1 MRRSDGWRVRL
12 LLVCSLV
19 VTGCAQTRQ
28 FVENQNPLTRAKR
41 QFEVKFDLAQV
52 AEREGQLRKAADQY
66 AALLEKQP
74 QNAQLHHRLGVVKV
88 RLGERDEGM
97 EHLRRAHDLKPG
109 DPAILNDL
117 GFACLEMGEL
127 DEAENYLR
135 EALSINANDRRTI
148 NNLGLC
154 AAQSGR
160 IDEAFRYFRRVGGEA
175 EAHANL
181 GYILAQMGDIEA
193 AMQHYHQALSLD
205 PQMRSAAEALIQ
217 LSRLSGGP
225 AEPKSYVA
233 KQGGGQRV
241 AVQQASAELD
251 PEEET
256 LETSIE
262 VQKFEQPLLHSEE
275 FGLSAPSS
283 GAPQRAR

>member
-1 MRRSDGWRVRL
+1 MRRSDGWRVS
-12 LLVCSLV
+12 LLVCGLV

-28 FVENQNPLTRAKR
+28 FVENQNPLTKAKR

-74 QNAQLHHRLGVVKV
+74 KNAQLHHRLGVVKV
-88 RLGERDEGM
+88 RLGEREEGL
-97 EHLRRAHDLKPG
+97 EHLRKAHDLKPG

-117 GFACLEMGEL
+117 GFACLESGEL
-127 DEAENYLR
+127 DEAEKYLR

-154 AAQSGR
+154 AAHSGR

-217 LSRLSGGP
+217 LSRLSQGP
-225 AEPKSYVA
+225 AESESYIA
-233 KQGGGQRV
+233 KQRGSHPV
-241 AVQQASAELD
+241 SVQQASAELNA
-251 PEEET
+251 EEEV

-262 VQKFEQPLLHSEE
+262 VQKFEQPLLNAEE

-283 GAPQRAR
+283 STTQRTR